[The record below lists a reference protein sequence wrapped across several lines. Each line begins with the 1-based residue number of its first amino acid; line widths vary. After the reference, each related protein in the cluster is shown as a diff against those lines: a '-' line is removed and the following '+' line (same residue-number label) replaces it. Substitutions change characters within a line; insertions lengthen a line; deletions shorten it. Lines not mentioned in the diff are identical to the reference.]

1 METECYPCIPM
12 QSASNQKS
20 TVMIKNEPLSEDDD
34 DGDDEEDEEDN
45 QFVNV
50 VDDTQRSV
58 GTRQRKSVTQI
69 RASSTIT
76 GSLRNNKKASG
87 QKHNNHTTAPNSN
100 YNSKFNLS
108 LSTNHTNNIEHSNNN
123 SNNNIFFVK
132 KQSNIPQLSTNVNS
146 LLATVVTQTGET
158 KITTVTTSPTGSL
171 LSTCPNTGKVRMQQ
185 LQPQKCV
192 RLTRVRKGYAAFL
205 IN

>member
-20 TVMIKNEPLSEDDD
+20 TIMIKNEPLSEDDD

-58 GTRQRKSVTQI
+58 GARQRKSVTQI

-76 GSLRNNKKASG
+76 GSLRNNKKA
-87 QKHNNHTTAPNSN
+87 
-100 YNSKFNLS
+100 
-108 LSTNHTNNIEHSNNN
+108 
-123 SNNNIFFVK
+123 
-132 KQSNIPQLSTNVNS
+132 
-146 LLATVVTQTGET
+146 
-158 KITTVTTSPTGSL
+158 
-171 LSTCPNTGKVRMQQ
+171 
-185 LQPQKCV
+185 
-192 RLTRVRKGYAAFL
+192 
-205 IN
+205 